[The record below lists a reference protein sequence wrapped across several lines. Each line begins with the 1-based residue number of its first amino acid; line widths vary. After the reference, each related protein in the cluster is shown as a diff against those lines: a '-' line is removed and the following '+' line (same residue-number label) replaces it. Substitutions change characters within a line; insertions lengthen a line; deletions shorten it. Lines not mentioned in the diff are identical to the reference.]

1 MNVWIIDGEP
11 EASRHRVK
19 KTCFADEVELVSTS
33 GWGDDTK
40 AQRRKQRSRVELLV
54 EDSDDANEDVP
65 GKGANPMT
73 SVKVNE
79 ISTADVVEAVGN
91 ESRAAEPT
99 QTSNSNQERQNRKEL
114 KRESPAKSNQEITVH
129 HLVREFLLMHC
140 HDDVVRILDQE
151 RPIPLLGGTEVKQL
165 SRRLIGTDK
174 TSANLSVPSSLL
186 ERFLVCSNEAKVK
199 ARAKRNAKERSDSS
213 EKTPAKSS
221 PTGRPKPE
229 LNVVTNNLDQTASK
243 NAIATPVND
252 QGYNRLNH
260 PGSTPHHHGP
270 VIGEPGSTPMAR
282 AKDLHFQ
289 GFKDDDDDMEKASSE
304 DDNAHED
311 VDQLSHYALHK
322 RTSKTGLKRVRLGN
336 PGSTPTKEYIFF
348 RETPPSFV
356 TETIEDAVE
365 VFKKLGNNPEFVKQ
379 AERFIELQSSEVAKY
394 TVGQVVE
401 GLGAKWNINGVVSKV
416 YGSRLCGTAGRGT
429 IVIDTCPE
437 HATE

>member
-199 ARAKRNAKERSDSS
+199 ARAKRNAK
-213 EKTPAKSS
+213 
-221 PTGRPKPE
+221 
-229 LNVVTNNLDQTASK
+229 
-243 NAIATPVND
+243 
-252 QGYNRLNH
+252 
-260 PGSTPHHHGP
+260 
-270 VIGEPGSTPMAR
+270 
-282 AKDLHFQ
+282 
-289 GFKDDDDDMEKASSE
+289 
-304 DDNAHED
+304 
-311 VDQLSHYALHK
+311 
-322 RTSKTGLKRVRLGN
+322 VR
-336 PGSTPTKEYIFF
+336 
-348 RETPPSFV
+348 
-356 TETIEDAVE
+356 
-365 VFKKLGNNPEFVKQ
+365 
-379 AERFIELQSSEVAKY
+379 
-394 TVGQVVE
+394 
-401 GLGAKWNINGVVSKV
+401 
-416 YGSRLCGTAGRGT
+416 
-429 IVIDTCPE
+429 
-437 HATE
+437 